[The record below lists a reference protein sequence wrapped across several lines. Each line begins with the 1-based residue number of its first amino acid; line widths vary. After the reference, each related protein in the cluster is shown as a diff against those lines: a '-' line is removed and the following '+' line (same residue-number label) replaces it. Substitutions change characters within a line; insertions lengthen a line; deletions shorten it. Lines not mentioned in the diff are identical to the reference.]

1 MSLYFLV
8 RLLHIGAMSVW
19 MGAGLLA
26 PADVKH
32 ALNARPLAIDPL
44 LMRLR
49 RTASIMNASAYLTVA
64 SGLALILLIALGPG
78 IVAVRMKIWIG
89 LALTLLAIALG
100 RFLIRPA
107 VMEIAQRRGE
117 DALDEEAAAELA
129 RRFAIGVH
137 GESVL
142 RVIILI
148 LMVY

>member
-26 PADVKH
+26 PADVKY
-32 ALNARPLAIDPL
+32 ALNERPLAVDPL

-117 DALDEEAAAELA
+117 EALDEEAAAELA

-137 GESVL
+137 GESAL